1 MYIIAAYK
9 RMIKSS
15 PFGVNK
21 QKTMMG
27 IAPIPGGIQQP
38 TGVETRGRP
47 LPVMNSSSATLRSV
61 PAVAIS
67 ETKITE
73 TSGGRGF
80 QYHF

>member
-1 MYIIAAYK
+1 
-9 RMIKSS
+9 
-15 PFGVNK
+15 
-21 QKTMMG
+21 MG

-47 LPVMNSSSATLRSV
+47 PPVMNSSSATLRSV

-73 TSGGRGF
+73 TSGGALF
-80 QYHF
+80 STTFDKDTYEKW